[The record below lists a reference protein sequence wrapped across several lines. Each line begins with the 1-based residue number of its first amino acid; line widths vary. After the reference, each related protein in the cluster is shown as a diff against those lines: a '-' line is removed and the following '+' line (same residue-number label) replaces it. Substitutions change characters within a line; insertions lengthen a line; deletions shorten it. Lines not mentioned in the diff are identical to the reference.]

1 MLCYLLFLSSL
12 IFLMNYYYAYFDV
25 VAMWIKN
32 NSVVISCVIFIG
44 SIFISWVRK
53 KNYYYPNAITLS
65 KNNLDNKNRYLI
77 NRQINYIR
85 NNKNRK
91 LIKQANKLY

>member
-53 KNYYYPNAITLS
+53 KNYYYPSVITLS